1 MASTMKG
8 GKVSKFVCLQI
19 LLFLNNID
27 LLFIFANGRGGGE
40 GLVIFCRYH
49 NCMMTNFK
57 KVMVLVMPL
66 VPLSQ

>member
-27 LLFIFANGRGGGE
+27 ILFIFANGRGGGE
-40 GLVIFCRYH
+40 GLK
-49 NCMMTNFK
+49 N
-57 KVMVLVMPL
+57 
-66 VPLSQ
+66 